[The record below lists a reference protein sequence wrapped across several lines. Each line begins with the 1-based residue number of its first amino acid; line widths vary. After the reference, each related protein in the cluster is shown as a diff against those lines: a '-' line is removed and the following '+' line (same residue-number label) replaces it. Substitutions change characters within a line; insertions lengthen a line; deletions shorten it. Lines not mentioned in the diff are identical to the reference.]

1 VTLSLQAAEQ
11 LAPEGISVRVIDLCW
26 LTEIDHAAL
35 YEAVKDCKQ
44 ILVVD
49 ECRRHG
55 SISEELIS
63 ELSAQGVA
71 SSRMDR
77 VTALD
82 SFIALGEA
90 STSTLPAVGDI
101 LEHVRALTGAG
112 STAIEKGA

>member
-1 VTLSLQAAEQ
+1 
-11 LAPEGISVRVIDLCW
+11 
-26 LTEIDHAAL
+26 
-35 YEAVKDCKQ
+35 
-44 ILVVD
+44 
-49 ECRRHG
+49 
-55 SISEELIS
+55 
-63 ELSAQGVA
+63 
-71 SSRMDR
+71 MDR